1 MQVPK
6 HWSELPKAKG
16 LCWWVGNEEMKKI
29 METAVGF
36 RVIRRKA
43 DVKKVITAI
52 GFMVL
57 GGDHEVKNGKTW
69 IRQWRTADF
78 KLLGF

>member
-16 LCWWVGNEEMKKI
+16 PCWWVGNEEMKKN

-36 RVIRRKA
+36 RVIRTKA

-52 GFMVL
+52 GFRVF
-57 GGDHEVKNGKTW
+57 GW
-69 IRQWRTADF
+69 
-78 KLLGF
+78 